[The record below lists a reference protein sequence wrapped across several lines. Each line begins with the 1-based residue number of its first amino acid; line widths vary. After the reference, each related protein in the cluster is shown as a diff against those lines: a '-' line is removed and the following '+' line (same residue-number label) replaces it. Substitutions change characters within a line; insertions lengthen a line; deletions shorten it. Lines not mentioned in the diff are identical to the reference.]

1 VQIGGDENWAVVSA
15 GGAHSLGIKADG
27 SLWAWGNNT
36 EGQLGD
42 GTLVNRLL
50 PVQIGTAR
58 NWVRVAAGPWHT
70 FAVRADGTLWGWGRN
85 AEGQLGNGS
94 SVSPVSAPVV
104 MP

>member
-1 VQIGGDENWAVVSA
+1 MAIKTDGTLWTWGDN
-15 GGAHSLGIKADG
+15 L
-27 SLWAWGNNT
+27 

-42 GTLVNRLL
+42 GSFSDRLA

-58 NWVRVAAGPWHT
+58 NWVRVSAGQWHS
-70 FAVRADGTLWGWGRN
+70 FGVQADGTLWGWGRN

-94 SVSPVSAPVV
+94 VAGPVNAPVV